1 MNVKRVWGKCDDA
14 QFLSDDIEAAIK
26 DLTHDLVQNYHL
38 MDRRMKWKADV
49 LQERFSEEPIS
60 PFDFFTLNRS
70 AFLPTL
76 ASAVT
81 YFIIIIQF
89 KLSEKTSV
97 DDNSSTN
104 STILTN
110 STF

>member
-1 MNVKRVWGKCDDA
+1 MNIHRVWSKCNDS
-14 QFLSDDIEAAIK
+14 QLLSDDIQGAVKE
-26 DLTHDLVQNYHL
+26 LSHDLVLNYHL

-49 LQERFSEEPIS
+49 LQERFSEEAIS

-70 AFLPTL
+70 TFLPTV
-76 ASAVT
+76 ASAFT

-89 KLSEKTSV
+89 KLSETSTS
-97 DDNSSTN
+97 NSNTN

-110 STF
+110 STC